1 MTEEQTNISETMD
14 TKMSETTGI
23 NVPALENEIGINL
36 YSTTTAG
43 VSGVLRYQPTDFI
56 VREISNYP
64 YEENDVIDKN
74 RKYLMVEVT
83 KENWDTNH
91 FLKAYSSALGIS
103 HKRITYAGT
112 KDKRAVTVQKMS
124 LYDVTKEQVENVH
137 LKDVSVRVLGRSQQ
151 PIGLGDLEGNQF
163 QIVIRN
169 IDLPEAEAKAAAE
182 KTTADIL
189 KAGGVPNFFGIQRF
203 GSRRPVTHH
212 VGEDLLKGDL
222 EKAILR
228 YVSEVYPDEPEET
241 KNVRRYIAE
250 TNDFKG
256 GVLQFPDY
264 LGHEKALLN
273 HLIARPGDFKGAFMV
288 LPKNLYTMFIH
299 AYQSWLFNRII
310 CERLKNGL
318 SLNQAVVGDIVCYR
332 AKDKTPDPSRLEK
345 VDEDNIDGINGLL
358 KRGRAFITAP
368 LFGSVTPFADGIPGE
383 IECRLIEETGFTPE
397 DFKMPAFPEV
407 ASKGL
412 RKEILLEVEPNVLV
426 AADDLNEGKTKLTL
440 EFKLPKG
447 SYATTVLREYMKT
460 NPLNMS

>member
-1 MTEEQTNISETMD
+1 MTDIQPSDIS
-14 TKMSETTGI
+14 
-23 NVPALENEIGINL
+23 VPALEKEIGISL
-36 YSTTTAG
+36 YSTTTPG
-43 VSGVLRYQPTDFI
+43 VNGILRYRPADF
-56 VREISNYP
+56 VVEEISNYP

-112 KDKRAVTVQKMS
+112 KDKKAVTVQKMS

-137 LKDVSVRVLGRSQQ
+137 LKDISVRVLGRSQQ
-151 PIGLGDLEGNQF
+151 PIGLGDLEGNMF

-169 IDLPEAEAKAAAE
+169 IDLTESEAKAAAE
-182 KTTADIL
+182 KTTAEII

-203 GSRRPVTHH
+203 GSKRPVTHH
-212 VGEDLLKGDL
+212 VGADILEGDL
-222 EKAILR
+222 EKAVMR

-241 KNVRRYIAE
+241 KEIRRYIAE
-250 TNDFKG
+250 TGDLKG
-256 GVLQFPDY
+256 GVLKLPDY

-273 HLIARPGDFKGAFMV
+273 HLIARPGDFKGAFMI

-310 CERLKNGL
+310 CERLKSGL

-332 AKDKTPDPSRLEK
+332 AKDKTPDPTRLEK
-345 VDEDNIDGINGLL
+345 VDEDNIDGINALL
-358 KRGRAFITAP
+358 KRKRAFITAP
-368 LFGSVTPFADGIPGE
+368 LFGSETPLADGIPGE
-383 IECRLIEETGFTPE
+383 IERKLIEETGFTPE
-397 DFKMPAFPEV
+397 DFKVPAFPET
-407 ASKGL
+407 ASRGL
-412 RKEILLEVEPNVLV
+412 RKEILLEVEPSVEV
-426 AADDLNEGKTKLTL
+426 AADDLIEGKTKLTI

>member
-1 MTEEQTNISETMD
+1 MTNIQ
-14 TKMSETTGI
+14 
-23 NVPALENEIGINL
+23 VPDLEKEIGIGL
-36 YSTTTAG
+36 YSTTTPG
-43 VSGVLRYQPTDFI
+43 VSGILRFRPADFI
-56 VREISNYP
+56 VKEISNYP

-112 KDKRAVTVQKMS
+112 KDKKAVTVQKMS

-151 PIGLGDLEGNQF
+151 PIGLGDLEGNEF
-163 QIVIRN
+163 KIVIRD
-169 IDLPEAEAKAAAE
+169 IDLPVDEAEAAAE
-182 KTTADIL
+182 KTTAEIL

-212 VGEDLLKGDL
+212 VGADILEGDL
-222 EKAILR
+222 EKAIMR
-228 YVSEVYPDEPEET
+228 YVSEVYPDEPEDT
-241 KNVRRYIAE
+241 KAVRRCIAE
-250 TNDFKG
+250 TGDFKS

-273 HLIARPGDFKGAFMV
+273 HLIAHPGDFRGAFMI

-299 AYQSWLFNRII
+299 AFQSWIFNRVI
-310 CERLKNGL
+310 CERLANGL
-318 SLNQAVVGDIVCYR
+318 SLNQAVIGDIVCYR
-332 AKDKTPDPSRLEK
+332 AKDKTPDPARLER
-345 VDEDNIDGINGLL
+345 VDEDNIDGINSLL
-358 KRGRAFITAP
+358 KRKRAFITAP
-368 LFGSVTPFADGIPGE
+368 LFGAETPIADGIPGE
-383 IECRLIEETGFTPE
+383 IERKLIEETRFKPE
-397 DFKMPAFPEV
+397 DFRVPAFPEV
-407 ASKGL
+407 ASRGL
-412 RKEILLEVEPNVLV
+412 RKEILLEVEPAVTV
-426 AADDLNEGKTKLTL
+426 EADDLFDGKTKLTL

-460 NPLNMS
+460 SPLNMS

>member
-1 MTEEQTNISETMD
+1 MTEIN
-14 TKMSETTGI
+14 TK
-23 NVPALENEIGINL
+23 VPDLEKEIGISL
-36 YSTTTAG
+36 YSTTTPG
-43 VSGVLRYQPTDFI
+43 VSGILRHRPDDFI

-124 LYDVTKEQVENVH
+124 LYDVPKENVENVH
-137 LKDVSVRVLGRSQQ
+137 LKDISVRVLGRSQQ
-151 PIGLGDLEGNQF
+151 PIGLGDLEGNEF
-163 QIVIRN
+163 KIVIRD
-169 IDLPEAEAKAAAE
+169 IALSADETKAAAD
-182 KTTADIL
+182 KTTAEII

-203 GSRRPVTHH
+203 GSKRPVTHH
-212 VGEDLLKGDL
+212 VGADILEGDL
-222 EKAILR
+222 EKAIMR
-228 YVSEVYPDEPEET
+228 YVSEVYPDEPEDT
-241 KNVRRYIAE
+241 KDIRRYIAE
-250 TNDFKG
+250 TGDLKG
-256 GVLQFPDY
+256 GVSKLPDY

-273 HLIARPGDFKGAFMV
+273 HLIARSGDFKGAFMI

-310 CERLKNGL
+310 CERLKAGL

-345 VDEDNIDGINGLL
+345 VDEDNIDGINALL
-358 KRGRAFITAP
+358 KRRRAFITAP
-368 LFGSVTPFADGIPGE
+368 LFGTETPLAEGVPGE
-383 IECRLIEETGFTPE
+383 IERRLIEETGFTAE
-397 DFKMPAFPEV
+397 DFKAPAFPEV
-407 ASKGL
+407 ASRGL
-412 RKEILLEVEPNVLV
+412 RKEILLEVEPAVTV
-426 AADDLNEGKTKLTL
+426 ESDDLFDGKTKMTL

>member
-1 MTEEQTNISETMD
+1 MIMTTIQ
-14 TKMSETTGI
+14 
-23 NVPALENEIGINL
+23 VPDLEKEIGIDL
-36 YSTTTAG
+36 YSTTTPG
-43 VSGVLRYQPTDFI
+43 VSGVLRYRPADFT
-56 VREISNYP
+56 VKEISNYP

-112 KDKRAVTVQKMS
+112 KDKKAVTVQKMS

-137 LKDVSVRVLGRSQQ
+137 LKDISVRVLGRSQQ
-151 PIGLGDLEGNQF
+151 PIGLGDLEGNDF
-163 QIVIRN
+163 QIVIRD
-169 IDLPEAEAKAAAE
+169 IGLSEAEAKEAAE
-182 KTTADIL
+182 KTTAEIL

-212 VGEDLLKGDL
+212 VGADLLAGDL
-222 EKAILR
+222 EKALMR
-228 YVSEVYPDEPEET
+228 YISEVYPDEPEDT
-241 KNVRRYIAE
+241 KEVRRYIAE
-250 TNDFKG
+250 TGDLKG
-256 GVLQFPDY
+256 GVLKFPDY

-273 HLIARPGDFKGAFMV
+273 HLIAHPGDFKGAFMI

-310 CERLKNGL
+310 CERLKSGL
-318 SLNQAVVGDIVCYR
+318 TLNQAVVGDIVCYR

-358 KRGRAFITAP
+358 KRRRAFITAP
-368 LFGSVTPFADGIPGE
+368 LFGSETLIADGLPGE
-383 IECRLIEETGFTPE
+383 IERKLIEETGFKPE
-397 DFKMPAFPEV
+397 DFKIPAFPEV
-407 ASKGL
+407 ASRGL
-412 RKEILLEVEPNVLV
+412 RKEILLEVEPHVEV
-426 AADDLNEGKTKLTL
+426 AADELIEGKTKLTL
-440 EFKLPKG
+440 AFKLPKG

-460 NPLNMS
+460 DPLDMS